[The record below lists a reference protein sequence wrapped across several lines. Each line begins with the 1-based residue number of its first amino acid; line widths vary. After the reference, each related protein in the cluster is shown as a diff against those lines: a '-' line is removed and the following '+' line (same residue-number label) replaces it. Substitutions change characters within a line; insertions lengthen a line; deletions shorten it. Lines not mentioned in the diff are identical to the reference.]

1 MAIES
6 EGGGGGEGG
15 EGGALLRCAS
25 GREVPCDEAIWC
37 TQGGAPP
44 WLASGV
50 LQLGART
57 CEQL

>member
-1 MAIES
+1 MLPRATIAFATADELHTTS
-6 EGGGGGEGG
+6 GEV
-15 EGGALLRCAS
+15 L
-25 GREVPCDEAIWC
+25 PYDEAIWC